1 MASQKNRLDE
11 TVLLSTQKHMFQL
24 MGRKI
29 ITILRSKNV
38 RNWTYVFQV
47 RVWDSGSGQ
56 RTQSL
61 STGGITLDTCSL
73 MVNQHMFLAT
83 LSEKKLNL
91 FKWC

>member
-1 MASQKNRLDE
+1 M
-11 TVLLSTQKHMFQL
+11 
-24 MGRKI
+24 
-29 ITILRSKNV
+29 
-38 RNWTYVFQV
+38 FQV